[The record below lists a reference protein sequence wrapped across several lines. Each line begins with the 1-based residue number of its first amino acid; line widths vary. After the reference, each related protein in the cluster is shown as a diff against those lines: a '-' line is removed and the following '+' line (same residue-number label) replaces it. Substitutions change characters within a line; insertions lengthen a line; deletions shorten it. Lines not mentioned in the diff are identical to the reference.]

1 MCNHIFQSTIT
12 PRNREFHELSL
23 WQSLL
28 LLERVPSMEFND
40 EQSKP
45 SYQVPATTVQVVSNI
60 STSTTTQLPQPL
72 NAPTSNVIS
81 SSSPVVIDLDTDG
94 KEDNCGIS
102 LKNQDPPPGFC
113 PSDLELLTLYLKR
126 RVLDQQLPSNK
137 IVEVKLYDHSPEWLT
152 GFGFSWKIIY
162 PNGFFLLFFNC
173 FELDDGRNLFLSN
186 AESLFC

>member
-1 MCNHIFQSTIT
+1 
-12 PRNREFHELSL
+12 
-23 WQSLL
+23 
-28 LLERVPSMEFND
+28 MEFND

-45 SYQVPATTVQVVSNI
+45 SYQVPATTAQVVSYI

-72 NAPTSNVIS
+72 NAPTGNVIS

-94 KEDNCGIS
+94 KEDNCDIS

-137 IVEVKLYDHSPEWLT
+137 IVDVKLYDHSPEWLT
-152 GFGFSWKIIY
+152 GFVFS
-162 PNGFFLLFFNC
+162 
-173 FELDDGRNLFLSN
+173 
-186 AESLFC
+186 

>member
-1 MCNHIFQSTIT
+1 
-12 PRNREFHELSL
+12 
-23 WQSLL
+23 
-28 LLERVPSMEFND
+28 MEFND

-45 SYQVPATTVQVVSNI
+45 SYQVPATTAQVVSNI

-81 SSSPVVIDLDTDG
+81 SSSSVVIDLDTDG

-126 RVLDQQLPSNK
+126 KVLNQQLPSNK
-137 IVEVKLYDHSPEWLT
+137 IVDVKLYDHSPEWLT
-152 GFGFSWKIIY
+152 GFVFS
-162 PNGFFLLFFNC
+162 
-173 FELDDGRNLFLSN
+173 
-186 AESLFC
+186 